1 MPVLTSFFKLVCL
14 AILALLA
21 SSLRFPAGLVDD
33 KPIGWFQSGWSMAG
47 LTCVALAAI
56 SGLFQTHPANDNDPI
71 RQVHQ
76 VRNSGAGALAFALLG
91 LTGALAPLAWLG
103 QLGQLGQSAIA
114 VSVAAD
120 SYGFWLALLAL
131 LLLACASLSRL
142 AAVPGNA
149 AWAVRAIPL
158 LLGVWVLVFWQI
170 GVVALDVPR
179 VLLPSPLLIAN
190 TLWEQWDV
198 LLDDFSVTVLR
209 SALVG
214 YILGCG
220 GGFLLG
226 ILIDKSPFLQRGLL
240 PVCAL
245 ASSVPLVGIAP
256 IMVMWFGFEWHSKAA
271 VVALMTFFPMLI
283 STFAGLAA
291 TGRMELDLMRSY
303 AAGHARTLL
312 LLRLPMALPFLFNGL
327 KVASTLALIGAIVAE
342 FFGSPTVG
350 MGFRISAEAA
360 RMNMGLVWATIMVAA
375 LAGTV
380 IYALIEWAE
389 RAATFWHPSQR

>member
-1 MPVLTSFFKLVCL
+1 MKYLFKTVCAA
-14 AILALLA
+14 AILLFGIGLL
-21 SSLRFPAGLVDD
+21 LPAAFIDD
-33 KPIGWFQSGWSMAG
+33 KPVFWLQSVWGVAG
-47 LTCVALAAI
+47 LGVVAIAAVM
-56 SGLFQTHPANDNDPI
+56 GLFNVQT
-71 RQVHQ
+71 
-76 VRNSGAGALAFALLG
+76 GATRAAVFALLG
-91 LTGALAPLAWLG
+91 LMGAVAPLVLLAG
-103 QLGQLGQSAIA
+103 G
-114 VSVAAD
+114 VSEGATVT
-120 SYGFWLALLAL
+120 SGSHGFWLVMAALG
-131 LLLACASLSRL
+131 LLACAGLSNL
-142 AAVPGNA
+142 AAVETTKTWP
-149 AWAVRAIPL
+149 RHAIPL
-158 LLGVWVLVFWQI
+158 LLGAWVIIFWQI
-170 GVVALDVPR
+170 GVQAFDVPR
-179 VLLPSPLLIAN
+179 VLLPAPALIAT

-198 LLDDFSVTVLR
+198 LLDDFNTTVLR
-209 SALVG
+209 SALIG
-214 YILGCG
+214 YVIGCT

-245 ASSVPLVGIAP
+245 ASSIPLVGIAP

-312 LLRLPMALPFLFNGL
+312 LLRLPTAMPFLFNGL

-360 RMNMGLVWATIMVAA
+360 RMNMGLVWATIVIAA
-375 LAGTV
+375 LAGTL
-380 IYALIEWAE
+380 IYALLEWAE
-389 RAATFWHPSQR
+389 RAVTFWHPSQR

>member
-1 MPVLTSFFKLVCL
+1 MTSFFKIVCTAVLVL
-14 AILALLA
+14 VGVSFWLPAAFVDEKPVFWLQSVWGVAGWGVVAIAA
-21 SSLRFPAGLVDD
+21 VM
-33 KPIGWFQSGWSMAG
+33 GWFNMQ
-47 LTCVALAAI
+47 
-56 SGLFQTHPANDNDPI
+56 
-71 RQVHQ
+71 
-76 VRNSGAGALAFALLG
+76 NSATRSAVFALLG
-91 LTGALAPLAWLG
+91 LTGAVGPLAMLAG
-103 QLGQLGQSAIA
+103 SAT
-114 VSVAAD
+114 VTSG
-120 SYGFWLALLAL
+120 SHGFWLAMVAL
-131 LLLACASLSRL
+131 GLMACVGLSNL
-142 AAVPGNA
+142 AAVETTKNWP
-149 AWAVRAIPL
+149 RHAIPL
-158 LLGVWVLVFWQI
+158 LLGAWVITFWQI
-170 GVVALDVPR
+170 GVQAFDVPR
-179 VLLPSPLLIAN
+179 VLLPAPGLIAS

-198 LLDDFSVTVLR
+198 LLDDFNTTVLR
-209 SALVG
+209 SALIG
-214 YILGCG
+214 YVIGCS

-245 ASSVPLVGIAP
+245 ASSIPLVGIAP

-283 STFAGLAA
+283 STFAGLTA

-303 AAGHARTLL
+303 AAGHLRTLV

-360 RMNMGLVWATIMVAA
+360 RMNMGLVWATIVVAA

-380 IYALIEWAE
+380 IYALIAWAE
-389 RAATFWHPSQR
+389 RTATFWHPSQR

>member
-1 MPVLTSFFKLVCL
+1 MTHLFKVICTAAVVLVG
-14 AILALLA
+14 I
-21 SSLRFPAGLVDD
+21 SLWLPAAVVDEKPMFWLQSAWGVAGLGV
-33 KPIGWFQSGWSMAG
+33 
-47 LTCVALAAI
+47 VAVAAAM
-56 SGLFQTHPANDNDPI
+56 GLFNLHT
-71 RQVHQ
+71 
-76 VRNSGAGALAFALLG
+76 GATRAAVFALLG
-91 LTGALAPLAWLG
+91 LAGATGPLVLLASGA
-103 QLGQLGQSAIA
+103 A
-114 VSVAAD
+114 VAPGSH
-120 SYGFWLALLAL
+120 GFWLALAALAL
-131 LLLACASLSRL
+131 MACTGLTHLATVETDRSWPRH
-142 AAVPGNA
+142 
-149 AWAVRAIPL
+149 AIPL
-158 LLGVWVLVFWQI
+158 LLGAWVLIFWQI
-170 GVVALDVPR
+170 GVQAFDVPR
-179 VLLPSPLLIAN
+179 VLLPAPALIAT

-198 LLDDFSVTVLR
+198 LLDDFNTTVLR
-209 SALVG
+209 SALIG
-214 YILGCG
+214 YVIGCS

-226 ILIDKSPFLQRGLL
+226 ILIDRSPFLQRGLL

-245 ASSVPLVGIAP
+245 ASSIPLVGIAP

-312 LLRLPMALPFLFNGL
+312 LLRLPTAMPFLFNGL

-350 MGFRISAEAA
+350 MGFRISSEAA
-360 RMNMGLVWATIMVAA
+360 RMNMGLVWATIVVAA

-389 RAATFWHPSQR
+389 RRATFWHPSKR

>member
-1 MPVLTSFFKLVCL
+1 MKPVFKVVCVLVLTLLAASVWLPVGVMNEQPLFWRASGMGLFGLVCL
-14 AILALLA
+14 AAAALTGLVTTASRPGFSIAFSVLGLLGAAAPLSLLAGDVSVLPGSSGFWAMTLALA
-21 SSLRFPAGLVDD
+21 LV
-33 KPIGWFQSGWSMAG
+33 
-47 LTCVALAAI
+47 
-56 SGLFQTHPANDNDPI
+56 
-71 RQVHQ
+71 
-76 VRNSGAGALAFALLG
+76 
-91 LTGALAPLAWLG
+91 
-103 QLGQLGQSAIA
+103 
-114 VSVAAD
+114 
-120 SYGFWLALLAL
+120 
-131 LLLACASLSRL
+131 ACASLSRL
-142 AAVPGNA
+142 ASVETGR
-149 AWAVRAIPL
+149 AWPRHAIPL
-158 LLGVWVLVFWQI
+158 LLGAWVLIFWQI
-170 GVVALDVPR
+170 GVRAFEVPR
-179 VLLPSPLLIAN
+179 VLLPAPSLIAT

-198 LLDDFSVTVLR
+198 LLDDFQVTVLH
-209 SALVG
+209 SALIG
-214 YILGCG
+214 YLVGCG

-226 ILIDKSPFLQRGLL
+226 ILIDRSPFLQRGLL

-312 LLRLPMALPFLFNGL
+312 ALRLPTALPFLFNGL

-360 RMNMGLVWATIMVAA
+360 RMNMGLVWATIVVAA

-380 IYALIEWAE
+380 IYALIEWAQ
-389 RAATFWHPSQR
+389 RKATFWHPSQRSQL

>member
-1 MPVLTSFFKLVCL
+1 MNPIFKIICAIVLVLVG
-14 AILALLA
+14 I
-21 SSLRFPAGLVDD
+21 SLWLPAAAVED
-33 KPIGWFQSGWSMAG
+33 KPVFWLQSASGVAG
-47 LTCVALAAI
+47 FVCVVLAATMGVFNVH
-56 SGLFQTHPANDNDPI
+56 SGHIGHNGHNGNNDVT
-71 RQVHQ
+71 RAAV
-76 VRNSGAGALAFALLG
+76 FALLG
-91 LTGALAPLAWLG
+91 LAGAAAPLLLLAG
-103 QLGQLGQSAIA
+103 DATVAIG
-114 VSVAAD
+114 SH
-120 SYGFWLALLAL
+120 GFWLAMVAL
-131 LLLACASLSRL
+131 GLIACAGLTHL
-142 AAVPGNA
+142 ASVETEKSWP
-149 AWAVRAIPL
+149 RHAIPL
-158 LLGVWVLVFWQI
+158 LLGAWVLIFWQI
-170 GVVALDVPR
+170 GVQAFDVPR
-179 VLLPSPLLIAN
+179 VLLPAPALIAS

-198 LLDDFSVTVLR
+198 LLDDFRITVLH
-209 SALVG
+209 SALIG
-214 YILGCG
+214 YLIGCG

-245 ASSVPLVGIAP
+245 ASSIPLVGIAP

-312 LLRLPMALPFLFNGL
+312 SLRLPTAMPFLFNGL

-360 RMNMGLVWATIMVAA
+360 RMNMGLVWATIVIAA
-375 LAGTV
+375 LAGTL
-380 IYALIEWAE
+380 IYALLEWAE
-389 RAATFWHPSQR
+389 RAVTFWHPSQR

>member
-1 MPVLTSFFKLVCL
+1 MIPFFK
-14 AILALLA
+14 I
-21 SSLRFPAGLVDD
+21 
-33 KPIGWFQSGWSMAG
+33 
-47 LTCVALAAI
+47 TCVAALVLLGASLWLPAGVIDEKPVFWLQSAWRAVGLACVAVAALM
-56 SGLFQTHPANDNDPI
+56 GVFNLHN
-71 RQVHQ
+71 
-76 VRNSGAGALAFALLG
+76 GATRAAVFALLG
-91 LTGALAPLAWLG
+91 LVGAAPPLLLMAG
-103 QLGQLGQSAIA
+103 DA
-114 VSVAAD
+114 SVAGA
-120 SYGFWLALLAL
+120 SHGFWLGTVALAL
-131 LLLACASLSRL
+131 IACAGLTHL
-142 AAVPGNA
+142 ASVETQKSWP
-149 AWAVRAIPL
+149 RHAIPL
-158 LLGVWVLVFWQI
+158 LLGAWVIVFWQI
-170 GVVALDVPR
+170 GVQAFDVPR
-179 VLLPSPLLIAN
+179 VLLPAPALIAT

-198 LLDDFSVTVLR
+198 LLDDFQVTVLH
-209 SALVG
+209 SALIG
-214 YILGCG
+214 YLIGCG

-245 ASSVPLVGIAP
+245 ASSIPLVGIAP

-312 LLRLPMALPFLFNGL
+312 LLRLPTAMPFLFNGL

-360 RMNMGLVWATIMVAA
+360 RMNMGLVWATIVIAA
-375 LAGTV
+375 LAGTL
-380 IYALIEWAE
+380 IYALLEWAE
-389 RAATFWHPSQR
+389 RAVTFWHPSQR

>member
-1 MPVLTSFFKLVCL
+1 MKQGLKIVCALVLILTATSLWLPTGVVDEKPVYWLQSVWGKL
-14 AILALLA
+14 
-21 SSLRFPAGLVDD
+21 
-33 KPIGWFQSGWSMAG
+33 G
-47 LTCVALAAI
+47 LTCLAAAALAGFFKA
-56 SGLFQTHPANDNDPI
+56 GLSTGW
-71 RQVHQ
+71 
-76 VRNSGAGALAFALLG
+76 SLAFAALGLLG
-91 LTGALAPLAWLG
+91 AAAPLGLLAGDVLV
-103 QLGQLGQSAIA
+103 LPA
-114 VSVAAD
+114 
-120 SYGFWLALLAL
+120 SYGFWAVALALAL
-131 LLLACASLSRL
+131 MACAGLSRL
-142 AAVPGNA
+142 ASVETER
-149 AWAVRAIPL
+149 AWPDHAIPL
-158 LLGVWVLVFWQI
+158 LLGAWVIIFWQM
-170 GVVALDVPR
+170 GVQAFEVPR
-179 VLLPSPLLIAN
+179 VLLPAPSLIAT

-198 LLDDFSVTVLR
+198 LLDDFQITVLH
-209 SALVG
+209 SALIG
-214 YILGCG
+214 YLVGCG

-303 AAGHARTLL
+303 AAGHGRTLL
-312 LLRLPMALPFLFNGL
+312 SLRLPTALPFLFNGL

-350 MGFRISAEAA
+350 MGFRISSEAA
-360 RMNMGLVWATIMVAA
+360 RMNMGLVWATIVVAA

-389 RAATFWHPSQR
+389 RRLTFWHPSQR